1 MVTRAPAREEVHPVV
16 SAGQARALAPGHPI
30 ATPVEGDLMMSIGV
44 MRLEEINVPEE
55 SEATSEE
62 CVLNTLTGSEC
73 RMVPTT
79 EGTSG

>member
-1 MVTRAPAREEVHPVV
+1 
-16 SAGQARALAPGHPI
+16 
-30 ATPVEGDLMMSIGV
+30 MMSIGV